1 MKKNIAHIFPASLP
15 LQQTRV
21 LKMISAQRE
30 VTDGNIYFFS
40 RSKVHNKSFEWE
52 SAKIYE
58 IKSFD
63 TNNFLKKIT
72 SNLIWSFRLFQK
84 IKNKKLDIIC
94 CHSLTI
100 LPLCFLLKKI
110 FSNVK
115 LIYEPH
121 EYETETIGIS
131 FFRKKIS
138 KFIEKVL
145 IKQCDY
151 LIFVTESIKNAY
163 KKDYSIDHLR
173 SIVITNATDLKY
185 SHKTLKQNNYLRE
198 FYGIQ
203 NKEPLFLYIGI
214 FYKARKIIELLEIFK
229 KLENKHIIFFGY
241 GDLMKLIKE
250 SAENYKNIHLHNPVD
265 ANLIPKYISGADVG
279 FSLLEDN
286 LNHKLTMPNKIFQ
299 YLNSNI
305 PSVVSTNTE
314 SIKIKKEFDSGWI
327 VDNKATKIRKLIK
340 SLTFEEIKSKTKNIE
355 KVLKMYS
362 WNIEKE
368 KIIKFYR
375 NIFLEN

>member
-21 LKMISAQRE
+21 LKMINAQRE
-30 VTDGNIYFFS
+30 VTVGNIYFFS
-40 RSKVHNKSFEWE
+40 RSKVHNKIFKWK

-63 TNNFLKKIT
+63 TNNFFKKIT
-72 SNLIWSFRLFQK
+72 SNLIWSFRLYQK

-121 EYETETIGIS
+121 EYETETIGIG

-145 IKQCDY
+145 IKRCDY

-173 SIVITNATDLKY
+173 SVVITNASDLKY
-185 SHKTLKQNNYLRE
+185 SHNTLTQKNYLRE

-250 SAENYKNIHLHNPVD
+250 TAENYKNIHLHNPVD

-305 PSVVSTNTE
+305 PCVVSTNLE
-314 SIKIKKEFDSGWI
+314 CIKIIKKYDCGWI
-327 VDNKATKIRKLIK
+327 VDNNATNISKLIK
-340 SLTFEEIKSKTKNIE
+340 SLTLEEINNKTKNIE

-375 NIFLEN
+375 SIFLEN